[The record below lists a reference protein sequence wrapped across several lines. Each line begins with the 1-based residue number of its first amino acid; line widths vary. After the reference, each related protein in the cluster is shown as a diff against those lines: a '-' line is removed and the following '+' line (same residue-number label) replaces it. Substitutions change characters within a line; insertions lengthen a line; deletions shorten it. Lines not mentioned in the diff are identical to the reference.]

1 VTVRLIAGIAVS
13 LIAFAIAGYRVQWL
27 GRLILTGA
35 PIPPERKPNVFGAIK
50 AQLSDVVAQ
59 RKLFKVKTAGT
70 AHAFTFWGFTVL
82 FLTIIEAYG
91 ALFQRD
97 FAIPFIG
104 RSRALG
110 LIEDIFAAA
119 VLLAIIVF
127 TVIRIAR
134 SPHRLG
140 RKSRFYGS
148 HVDQAYIVLGMI
160 FLVVATLVLY
170 RGAQLSN
177 GYFPYQDDGW
187 WPFASKATSYITP
200 SGISFESAFIVA
212 QIAVVVA
219 FLVLVLYSKHMH
231 IFTAPINASLKRH
244 PKGLGALG
252 TTPDLEQL
260 MEDEN
265 AVLGVGQVDQ
275 FHQQQLLQ
283 TLACTECG
291 RCQDKCPAWNTGK
304 PLNPKLVITAIR
316 DAMFAEAPR
325 LIGGDTEAEPKMLVP
340 DIIDPDVLW
349 SCTTCGAC
357 VEECPVDI
365 EHVDAIVDMR
375 RYQVL
380 MESSFPSEAGT
391 MLRNIENQGNPW
403 GLRADMRVEWLEGV
417 DFEVPMVED
426 KIPDDVEWL
435 YWVGCAGSLDDRARR
450 STQAIA
456 KVFHAAGV
464 KFAILG
470 PQEACTGDPA
480 RRMGNEYLFQEMAK
494 ANIEILDGVGT
505 KKIVASCPH
514 CFNTLGNEYPSLGG
528 NYEVVHH
535 SQLLARLVAD
545 GKLSPQD
552 PIVARLTYHDP
563 CYLGR
568 HNDVLDAPRTV
579 LDSIPGLER
588 VEMHR
593 HGKRGFCCGAGGA
606 RMWMEERIGKRVNV
620 ERTEEAI
627 DTGADIIATSCP
639 YCLIMLDDAVN
650 GKRAEG
656 MTKQVRVIDIA
667 QVIGDSIGLR
677 KLQPAMAGGAGAPT
691 DPTAS
696 EPTPEQPLEAST
708 TTEEGPTVDPSP
720 SVASADD
727 PVIDLDDKSDG

>member
-13 LIAFAIAGYRVQWL
+13 LIAFAIAGYRVLWL

-35 PIPPERKPNVFGAIK
+35 RIPPERKPNVLGAIK

-104 RSRALG
+104 KSRALG

-403 GLRADMRVEWLEGV
+403 GLRADMRMEWVEGV
-417 DFEVPMVED
+417 DFEVPVVED

-435 YWVGCAGSLDDRARR
+435 YWVGCAGSLDDRARK

-456 KVFHAAGV
+456 SVFNAAGV

-470 PQEACTGDPA
+470 PQESCTGDPA

-579 LDSIPGLER
+579 LDAVPGLER

-696 EPTPEQPLEAST
+696 APTPEQPLEAST